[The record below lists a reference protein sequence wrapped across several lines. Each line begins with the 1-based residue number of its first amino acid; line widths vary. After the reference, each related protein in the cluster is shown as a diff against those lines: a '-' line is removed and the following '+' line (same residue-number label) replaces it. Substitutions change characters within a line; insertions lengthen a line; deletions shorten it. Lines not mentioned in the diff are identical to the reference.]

1 METGKIE
8 KEDVVINLRKREGET
23 AKVVEI
29 IYNETEAGE
38 IEELISALELECV
51 DLLKHGR
58 SENVDLFA
66 MRFNKIAKD
75 LRKAF
80 EKGAI
85 VYE

>member
-29 IYNETEAGE
+29 IYNETEAGW

-51 DLLKHGR
+51 DLLEHGR

-66 MRFNKIAKD
+66 NAVLQD
-75 LRKAF
+75 RKRF
-80 EKGAI
+80 EKS
-85 VYE
+85 V